1 MKKLSRI
8 VKFLAILLCG
18 YFVLYQLYGAGV
30 YGEIA
35 ARGVN
40 PDIKSSPFKF
50 WLVVSV
56 YILILA
62 VVLLLLGLS
71 IGGDINRRFKK
82 HGGSYSL
89 KTALHVFKDAFSKD
103 K

>member
-1 MKKLSRI
+1 MKKLNSTI
-8 VKFLAILLCG
+8 KFLAILLYG

-35 ARGVN
+35 ARGVS
-40 PDIKSSPFKF
+40 PDLESSPFKF

-62 VVLLLLGLS
+62 VVLLLLGLN

-82 HGGSYSL
+82 HGGSYNL
-89 KTALHVFKDAFSKD
+89 KTALHVFSDVFGKD